1 MCKIKVDFEKLSAE
15 IMGMNDSQVGRYVR
29 LLCAQ
34 AALGT
39 VQPETFKA
47 ICGSDALVGEKFQV
61 QNGGY
66 VARNIEVAA
75 AQQPKVDTK
84 KPDKI
89 KYAEYVMM
97 KPDDYGKLVAQYGKE
112 AVEKM
117 VAILD
122 NYKGSSGK
130 RYKDD
135 HRAILTWVV
144 TEAKKRFPTLFQREK
159 HFECERDYNRDFFA
173 DLEARDKKG

>member
-15 IMGMNDSQVGRYVR
+15 ITGLNDSQIGRYVR

-34 AALGT
+34 AALGI
-39 VQPETFKA
+39 VRPEMFKVV
-47 ICGSDALVGEKFQV
+47 CGNDALVSEKFREED
-61 QNGGY
+61 GGY
-66 VARNIEVAA
+66 VARNIETTV
-75 AQQPKVDTK
+75 QPQKVDTK

-89 KYAEYVMM
+89 KYAEFVSM
-97 KPDDYGKLVAQYGKE
+97 KAEEYGKLVAQFGKE

-135 HRAILTWVV
+135 YRAILTWVV
-144 TEAKKRFPTLFQREK
+144 SEAQKRYPTLFQREK
-159 HFECERDYNRDFFA
+159 HFENERDYNRDFFA
-173 DLEARDKKG
+173 GLEARDKKG